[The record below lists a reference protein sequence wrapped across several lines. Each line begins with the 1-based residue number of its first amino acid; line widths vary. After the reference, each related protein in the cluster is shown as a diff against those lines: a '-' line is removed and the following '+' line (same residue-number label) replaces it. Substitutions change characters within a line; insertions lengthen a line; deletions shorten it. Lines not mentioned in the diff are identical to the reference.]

1 MTRKTFVKLEIA
13 FLLAIPLG
21 AFVLACANLEPEPF
35 TSLYFIA
42 WYYLVTGWA
51 SFLSRVLPVVV
62 VDRFSLGVAGVSLI
76 GLTFGLHRFCDWLHR
91 EIRTRKAA
99 HQTEPREEDGAIQTW
114 RFRSTLSILGIVLL
128 MFVAGI
134 SAVGGVHQLIWLK
147 THP

>member
-13 FLLAIPLG
+13 LLLAIPLG

-35 TSLYFIA
+35 TTLYFIA

-62 VDRFSLGVAGVSLI
+62 VDRFSLGVAGVCLI
-76 GLTFGLHRFCDWLHR
+76 GLTFGLHRFFDWLHR

-99 HQTEPREEDGAIQTW
+99 QRIGSPEEQVAIQPW
-114 RFRSTLSILGIVLL
+114 RFRSTLSILGIVML
-128 MFVAGI
+128 MFIAGI